1 MELNLEEKKLLEEK
15 LKALII
21 TDAEN
26 DRDPL
31 IKNPFIAIDSKWQT
45 RISLDKHP
53 INKVGNVDYINY
65 YQNED
70 GSVELDNQLD
80 PKLNYFFGVNEKENN
95 NVNMVY
101 PLDSD
106 CLDYTISPEVLNNN
120 RTDGKQIHTQHTPLS
135 FLNIKSEEE
144 GLLWYKKHYPK
155 IPDDL
160 LPIIARYHW
169 GDKLNNKTIKK
180 ETKRNKKKAEK
191 VNNSIGL
198 QIRNTDKENPFIISF
213 D

>member
-1 MELNLEEKKLLEEK
+1 MELNLEEKNLLEEK

-21 TDAEN
+21 TDAEI
-26 DRDPL
+26 DTDPL
-31 IKNPFIAIDSKWQT
+31 IKNPFIGIDSKWQT

-80 PKLNYFFGVNEKENN
+80 PKLNYFLGVNEYENKN
-95 NVNMVY
+95 INMIY
-101 PLDSD
+101 PIDSD
-106 CLDYTISPEVLNNN
+106 CLDYTLSPDVLNNG

-180 ETKRNKKKAEK
+180 ENKRNKKKLIKAEK
-191 VNNSIGL
+191 SIGL
-198 QIRNTDKENPFIISF
+198 QIRITDKDNPFLISF